1 MIHLLHIT
9 TPPPRNTPNDNT
21 GDQGLLF
28 QPQQEELQVLIK
40 RWRWANRISSNSTA
54 GAKGL
59 TNLGLFKVETLL
71 ASLGTNALPVDSY

>member
-9 TPPPRNTPNDNT
+9 TPPRIPFEEDCNEALYFKS
-21 GDQGLLF
+21 QL
-28 QPQQEELQVLIK
+28 EELHVLIK
-40 RWRWANRISSNSTA
+40 RWRWANRISSNSAA

-71 ASLGTNALPVDSY
+71 ASLGSDALPIESS